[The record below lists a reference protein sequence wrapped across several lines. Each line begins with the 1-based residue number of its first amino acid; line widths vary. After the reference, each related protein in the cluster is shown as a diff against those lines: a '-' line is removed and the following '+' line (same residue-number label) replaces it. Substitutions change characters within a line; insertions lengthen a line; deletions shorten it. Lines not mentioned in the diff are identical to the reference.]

1 MLIEH
6 LNPIAFTIGPLRF
19 IGMEYLWLFHF

>member
-6 LNPIAFTIGPLRF
+6 LNPIAFTIRHLRF
-19 IGMEYLWLFHF
+19 IGMEYLWLFLF